1 MKSVLFM
8 VIVVCFAGHQC
19 RNVADNNQQQRVK
32 RTSDANGFSGEV
44 NCEHVNLFLRNSHG
58 VPTNNGIKGSACNGQ
73 CCDANAE
80 AALKK
85 VGQRKF
91 AELLSDN
98 SKSLQAT
105 LRTTSSSL
113 QNHVTELA
121 HQSENKTL
129 LLVTQVYRQMAV
141 HLRMPV
147 ANLFADIRHY
157 VSPAVTTAGTSP
169 LTSSMGA
176 SSLDPVAAGS
186 KGEGTVYSP
195 PVDISVSVQGLFNAL
210 FPLVYHHHVSNQAQP
225 PTNLRDFTT
234 EYKACLRDRVHQL
247 QPFGGIPLQI
257 AQSLAKSLESS
268 RLLLQAL
275 DVGLEVL
282 NATDALITED
292 NGKSNAECHT
302 ALLRLTHCPRCQGYS
317 PSVKPCSG
325 YCLNVVRGC
334 LTRYVSELEAPWN
347 GLVEALQRLVTAIKQ
362 HNNEAGVNA
371 DAVIRMLDT
380 RVSEAIMYAMERMG
394 DDMDSKLKR
403 VCGPPSF
410 STNPLPP
417 LPSSPT
423 ASSLHN
429 GGSSSEIST
438 RSAVRMPSVVRMTQP
453 SGQEHQLQ
461 MFLVEVE
468 KSRGF
473 YGQLADSLCRD
484 GSFAEL
490 KDKGCWNGERLGE
503 YTKTVVDA
511 GVDMQKYNPEVKP
524 NTSMQDV
531 DDRVANLADKLRHYS
546 QMVMSSL
553 GAVGLPESDSFMQ
566 GDGTEGSGSGGG
578 PNYDDTEDVH
588 GSGSGDGHDGHHRSD
603 SFDKSTTENV
613 NHHSPKG
620 TATQGTAGLA
630 PAVWLSTLSLI
641 LLSMAMKIS

>member
-1 MKSVLFM
+1 MKSGLFI
-8 VIVVCFAGHQC
+8 VIVLCFFAGLQC
-19 RNVADNNQQQRVK
+19 RNVDNNQQQRVK
-32 RTSDANGFSGEV
+32 RTSDEV
-44 NCEHVNLFLRNSHG
+44 SCEHVNLFLRNSHG
-58 VPTNNGIKGSACNGQ
+58 VPSNSGIKGSSCNGQ
-73 CCDANAE
+73 CCDADAE

-85 VGQRKF
+85 AGQKKF

-98 SKSLQAT
+98 SKSLQVT
-105 LRTTSSSL
+105 LRTTSTAL

-129 LLVTQVYRQMAV
+129 VLVTQVYRQMAV
-141 HLRMPV
+141 HLRTPI

-169 LTSSMGA
+169 LTSAMGP
-176 SSLDPVAAGS
+176 SLLDPVAAAS
-186 KGEGTVYSP
+186 KGDQGT
-195 PVDISVSVQGLFNAL
+195 VDISVSVQGLFSAM
-210 FPLVYHHHVSNQAQP
+210 FPLVYHHHVTNQAQSA
-225 PTNLRDFTT
+225 TDLRDFTAD
-234 EYKACLRDRVHQL
+234 YKACLRDRVHQL

-257 AQSLAKSLESS
+257 AQSLAKSLEST
-268 RLLLQAL
+268 RLLLQTL
-275 DVGLEVL
+275 GVGLEVL

-302 ALLRLTHCPRCQGYS
+302 ALLRLTHCPRCQGYA

-334 LTRYVSELEAPWN
+334 LTRYVAELEAPWN
-347 GLVEALQRLVTAIKQ
+347 GLVEALERLVTAIKQ

-380 RVSEAIMYAMERMG
+380 RVSEAIMYSMERMG
-394 DDMDSKLKR
+394 DDMDAKLKR
-403 VCGPPSF
+403 ICGPPVF
-410 STNPLPP
+410 SPTP
-417 LPSSPT
+417 LPSLP
-423 ASSLHN
+423 ASLLSTPATTIPHHNN
-429 GGSSSEIST
+429 GGSSGEIST
-438 RSAVRMPSVVRMTQP
+438 RSAVRMPSVVRMTQS

-473 YGQLADSLCRD
+473 YGQLADSLCKD

-490 KDKGCWNGERLGE
+490 RDRGCWNGERLGE
-503 YTKTVVDA
+503 YTKTVVDG

-524 NTSMQDV
+524 NTSSQDG

-566 GDGTEGSGSGGG
+566 GDGAEGSGSGSG
-578 PNYDDTEDVH
+578 PNYDDTEDVS
-588 GSGSGDGHDGHHRSD
+588 GSGSGDGHDGHHRGD
-603 SFDKSTTENV
+603 TYDKSTTENV
-613 NHHSPKG
+613 DHHSPKG
-620 TATQGTAGLA
+620 SSTQGAAGVA
-630 PAVWLSTLSLI
+630 PAIWLSTLSLI
-641 LLSMAMKIS
+641 LLSIAVKMS